1 MNVKRI
7 LIAVSKPEELK
18 ANGIPLSPATLR
30 KWHSTGKYKHIFIKL
45 GGMLCVDLGRYQQLL
60 EDIEKETERKEKKI
74 EGIIK
79 KFRA

>member
-1 MNVKRI
+1 MNGNRI
-7 LIAVSKPEELK
+7 LVSVAKHDELR

-60 EDIEKETERKEKKI
+60 EEIEKETERKEKKI

>member
-30 KWHSTGKYKHIFIKL
+30 KWHSTGKCKSIFIKL
-45 GGMLCVDLGRYQQLL
+45 GGMLCIDLGKYHQLL
-60 EDIEKETERKEKKI
+60 EEIDEKNEARDRKI
-74 EGIIK
+74 SCIIK
-79 KFRA
+79 KFDA

>member
-1 MNVKRI
+1 MSGKRI
-7 LIAVSKPEELK
+7 LVSVAKHDELR

-45 GGMLCVDLGRYQQLL
+45 GGMLCVDLGRYHELL
-60 EDIEKETERKEKKI
+60 EDIEKEAERKEKKI
-74 EGIIK
+74 DCMIK